1 MKSLSG
7 GPFLCLGLVRGR
19 VALRGKIFSSAAEKK
34 FSRRKPPSSLSFPH
48 TFFRFCCVIL
58 VYTPVYI
65 KPPHEDANFH
75 TGFISNNF
83 KKMSTTTAN
92 PPASAAATKGT
103 RWILCFYSH
112 RNNLRVLSVHF
123 YAAKLFFSFS
133 ATERRE
139 RCGGENERFDRK
151 WTMRIERRTFV
162 TGSGRNRGRKG
173 RSWDGFRERRR
184 FFFLN
189 CGFGQLTGLLPGKEK
204 NLLHLCE

>member
-1 MKSLSG
+1 MALLLKS
-7 GPFLCLGLVRGR
+7 GLNQK
-19 VALRGKIFSSAAEKK
+19 RGKIFSPCSQKCQPPPKK
-34 FSRRKPPSSLSFPH
+34 NFLEETF
-48 TFFRFCCVIL
+48 TFFSLVFSSHLLPFLLRRIL
-58 VYTPVYI
+58 VYTPVYII

-103 RWILCFYSH
+103 RDEFCVFTLTH

-139 RCGGENERFDRK
+139 RCGDENERFDRK
-151 WTMRIERRTFV
+151 
-162 TGSGRNRGRKG
+162 
-173 RSWDGFRERRR
+173 
-184 FFFLN
+184 
-189 CGFGQLTGLLPGKEK
+189 
-204 NLLHLCE
+204 

>member
-1 MKSLSG
+1 MAH
-7 GPFLCLGLVRGR
+7 FCLGLVRGR

-103 RWILCFYSH
+103 RDEFCVF
-112 RNNLRVLSVHF
+112 
-123 YAAKLFFSFS
+123 
-133 ATERRE
+133 T
-139 RCGGENERFDRK
+139 
-151 WTMRIERRTFV
+151 RIEIIFALSRCIFTPQNNV
-162 TGSGRNRGRKG
+162 
-173 RSWDGFRERRR
+173 
-184 FFFLN
+184 FL
-189 CGFGQLTGLLPGKEK
+189 LLGDGKEG
-204 NLLHLCE
+204 EMWG

>member
-1 MKSLSG
+1 MCALLPSFFFFHRRLMKSLSG

-103 RWILCFYSH
+103 RDEFCVF
-112 RNNLRVLSVHF
+112 
-123 YAAKLFFSFS
+123 
-133 ATERRE
+133 T
-139 RCGGENERFDRK
+139 
-151 WTMRIERRTFV
+151 RIIEIIF
-162 TGSGRNRGRKG
+162 G
-173 RSWDGFRERRR
+173 RSLGAFLRRKIV
-184 FFFLN
+184 FL
-189 CGFGQLTGLLPGKEK
+189 LLGDGKEG
-204 NLLHLCE
+204 EMWG